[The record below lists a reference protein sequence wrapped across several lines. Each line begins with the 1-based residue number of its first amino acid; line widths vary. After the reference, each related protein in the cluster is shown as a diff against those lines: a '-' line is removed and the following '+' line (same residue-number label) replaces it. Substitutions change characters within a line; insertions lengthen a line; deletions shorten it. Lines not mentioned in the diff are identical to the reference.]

1 MLPNINYIYKPRL
14 LTEIGNIAEMKNE
27 HPVQTYKLLGIGHSN
42 AFKIG
47 CMRNM
52 VIAET
57 NQQCCS
63 QIPLVFSTLRE
74 ISVQYIDRR

>member
-1 MLPNINYIYKPRL
+1 
-14 LTEIGNIAEMKNE
+14 MKNE

-74 ISVQYIDRR
+74 ISVQYIDRRLQRQFSVQKFNACFVQDRCKS